1 MTREE
6 RLTAKITGFII
17 TSVVKTLLVLGL
29 FFAAQRVSVS
39 LSETS
44 LCVIFFITGMVF
56 MCLSNFIDNTRNPA
70 EKTAEAGNETGEE

>member
-6 RLTAKITGFII
+6 RLTAKITGFIM
-17 TSVVKTLLVLGL
+17 TSIVKTLLVLGL

-56 MCLSNFIDNTRNPA
+56 MCLSNFIDNTRKPV
-70 EKTAEAGNETGEE
+70 EAGNETGEE